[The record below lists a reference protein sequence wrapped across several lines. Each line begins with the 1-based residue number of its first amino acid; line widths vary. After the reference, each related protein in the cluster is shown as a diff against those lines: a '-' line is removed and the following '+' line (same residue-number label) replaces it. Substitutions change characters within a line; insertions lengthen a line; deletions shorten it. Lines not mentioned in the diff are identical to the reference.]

1 MYNFG
6 MGTITASKIH
16 IHIYIYRSKI
26 DRFTLL
32 NRNIIISQFL
42 ANKQR
47 KQTRYIEHVVRT
59 RVTDRSRYRE
69 EDTFND
75 LQRDIILY

>member
-1 MYNFG
+1 M
-6 MGTITASKIH
+6 IISP
-16 IHIYIYRSKI
+16 YI
-26 DRFTLL
+26 
-32 NRNIIISQFL
+32 NRNVIISQFL